1 MRRFLLLFH
10 VFFAFS
16 HSFPVRNDD
25 RGVLPN
31 IDALFCTNK
40 DLRQVVFNAL
50 QNITNP
56 KAIAVDQVQ
65 AAIQTA
71 LIPNFASSGGTW
83 LVSATSYHRVNG
95 YVDDRATSMDTFCAV
110 NDINLSMYIVI
121 MKIDK

>member
-65 AAIQTA
+65 AAIQVSFFLFFSPKKFEKHF
-71 LIPNFASSGGTW
+71 LIYFLTNFRVLANFCVKPNNFSVKFHSFGISFG
-83 LVSATSYHRVNG
+83 LG
-95 YVDDRATSMDTFCAV
+95 
-110 NDINLSMYIVI
+110 LQLG
-121 MKIDK
+121 